1 MSAMP
6 IIPMR
11 SGLALCVVTL
21 ASACATT
28 APTTQAE
35 AEAVVAEAV
44 VVQPVVTDRVAA
56 EPLAAEPIAADGV
69 GAIASSAPA
78 STGRLA
84 HSAPPAGIALEAEG
98 AAIATRSPPVAPS
111 AEPAAA
117 GTLGDR
123 LAEAGGMAA
132 GIVGGLAMA
141 SKLDMLG
148 AQYLAGAL
156 VAYSIYDPLAPTWR
170 IDVSR
175 AGGERVR
182 MDLRMRSLITGGE
195 GEARQVFLRSARRMV
210 EAGGFAGFDVIR
222 YEEGMESTRPFA
234 RRVASGEIRLVRSRQ
249 FPEL

>member
-21 ASACATT
+21 ASACATI

-35 AEAVVAEAV
+35 AEAVVAAAV
-44 VVQPVVTDRVAA
+44 VVQPVVSDRVVA
-56 EPLAAEPIAADGV
+56 EPLAADGV
-69 GAIASSAPA
+69 GAMASSAPA

-84 HSAPPAGIALEAEG
+84 QSAPPAGIALEPEG
-98 AAIATRSPPVAPS
+98 AAIATRSSPAAPS
-111 AEPAAA
+111 AEPVAA

-123 LAEAGGMAA
+123 VAEAGGMAA

>member
-28 APTTQAE
+28 APATQAE

-44 VVQPVVTDRVAA
+44 VVQPVVTDRVVA
-56 EPLAAEPIAADGV
+56 EPLGADGV
-69 GAIASSAPA
+69 GAMASSAPA

-84 HSAPPAGIALEAEG
+84 QSAPPAGIALEPEG
-98 AAIATRSPPVAPS
+98 AAIATRSSPAAPS

-123 LAEAGGMAA
+123 VAEAGGMAA

>member
-28 APTTQAE
+28 APATQAE

-44 VVQPVVTDRVAA
+44 VVQPVVTDRVVA
-56 EPLAAEPIAADGV
+56 EPLGADGV
-69 GAIASSAPA
+69 GAMASSAPA

-84 HSAPPAGIALEAEG
+84 QSAPPAGIALEAEG

-123 LAEAGGMAA
+123 VAEAGGMAA